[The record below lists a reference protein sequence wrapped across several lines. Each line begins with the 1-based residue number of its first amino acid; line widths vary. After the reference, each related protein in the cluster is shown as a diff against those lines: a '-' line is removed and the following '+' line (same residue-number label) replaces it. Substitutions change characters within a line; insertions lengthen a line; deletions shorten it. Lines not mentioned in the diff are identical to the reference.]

1 MQTIQFPRMQYPF
14 PSLMNR
20 FANLA
25 NEQNLLWAQ
34 TFGLLKTEEA
44 LARFRKAK
52 FALLVSRT
60 FPNAG
65 YEELCILCNF
75 NSWLFLHDDQCD
87 EAQMGRQATNLQQVT
102 DYFTEILT
110 REIAEPEQGGAFA
123 LALADI
129 WQRLL
134 PLSRPAWRQRFIRS
148 MQEYF
153 KACLWEAGNRAEQR
167 APSVADYVIMRPYT
181 GALFVDLEFV
191 EISEKVHLPD
201 QVLQHAMVQRLALAC
216 NNIVCW
222 TNDIMSCRKEAGQGD
237 VHNLV
242 LALMRERSLSMQDAI
257 NETVRMHDEEVRLF
271 AALEKLLP
279 SFDAETDQEL
289 TRYVAVLRSWI
300 TGNYDWS
307 VLDTGR
313 YRVDPAPETHV
324 QA

>member
-1 MQTIQFPRMQYPF
+1 MQTIQMPRMQYPF
-14 PSLMNR
+14 PSLVNR
-20 FANLA
+20 FAENA
-25 NEQNLLWAQ
+25 NEQNILWAQ

-44 LARFRKAK
+44 LARFKKSK
-52 FALLVSRT
+52 FAWLVART

-65 YEELCILCNF
+65 FEELCILCNF
-75 NSWLFLHDDQCD
+75 NSWLFLHDDLCD
-87 EAQMGRQATNLQQVT
+87 EAQVGREAASLNNVT
-102 DYFTEILT
+102 GYFTEILI
-110 REIAEPEQGGAFA
+110 REIAMPEKGGAFA

-134 PLSRPAWRQRFIRS
+134 PLTRFAWRERFIRS
-148 MQEYF
+148 MNEYF
-153 KACLWEAGNRAEQR
+153 KACLWEAKNRAR
-167 APSVADYVIMRPYT
+167 SVAPSVADYVIMRPYT

-191 EISEKVHLPD
+191 EVSEKIYLPD

-222 TNDIMSCRKEAGQGD
+222 TNDIMSCRKEAEQGD

-242 LALMRERSLSMQDAI
+242 LALMHERGLSMQAAI
-257 NETVRMHDEEVRLF
+257 DETVRMHDDEVRLF

-279 SFDAETDQEL
+279 SFDEITDREL

-307 VLDTGR
+307 VQDTGR
-313 YRVDPAPETHV
+313 YRVEGAQVPV
-324 QA
+324 V